1 MKSILVLLLVAFC
14 AYSFATV
21 YFKETFDG
29 DWESRWKHSGH
40 HKESEQGKLEHTAG
54 KWFGDAEINKGIQTS
69 EDNRFYAV
77 TSEFKPFSNKGKDLV
92 LQYDVKFE
100 QKIDCGGGYL
110 KFGPDIEQEK
120 FHGETV
126 YNIMFGPDFCGYST
140 KKVHVIFNYKGKN
153 HLIKK
158 DIKPK
163 EDQLTH
169 VYTLVVHPDNTYEVF
184 IDLEEAAKGSITED
198 WDVLAPKT
206 IKDPSA
212 KKPADWVDESD
223 MPDPTDTKPDGWDD
237 VPKQI
242 RDPEAT
248 QPEDW
253 DSDLDGD
260 WEAPLIDNP
269 EYKSDW
275 KAKRI
280 PNPNYKG
287 PWIHPTIPNPD
298 YAEDPDIYEY
308 DDFSYVGIDVWQVK
322 SGTLFDHIFIG
333 DDFEEAKEFATAT
346 WGATKDGEKA
356 AFDEANKKEEAKAP
370 EHEHEHDLDEDDAE
384 DAEKLKDEL

>member
-14 AYSFATV
+14 AYSLATV
-21 YFKETFDG
+21 HFKEAFENDN
-29 DWESRWKHSGH
+29 WEHRWVESK
-40 HKESEQGKLEHTAG
+40 HKEAEQGKFVHTAG
-54 KWFGDAEINKGIQTS
+54 KWFGDAHVNKGIQTS
-69 EDNRFYAV
+69 EDNRFYQISA
-77 TSEFKPFSNKGKDLV
+77 EFDSFSNKGKDLV

-110 KFGPDIEQEK
+110 KFGPNLEDQEK
-120 FHGETV
+120 FHGDSI

-140 KKVHVIFNYKGKN
+140 KKVHVIFNYKGTN

-158 DIKPK
+158 EIKPK

-184 IDLEEAAKGSITED
+184 IDLEEAAKGSLTED
-198 WDVLAPKT
+198 WDMLPPKT

-212 KKPADWVDESD
+212 KKPADWVDDAD
-223 MPDPTDTKPDGWDD
+223 MPDPADTKPEGWDD
-237 VPKQI
+237 TPKQI

-253 DSDLDGD
+253 DSELDGD

-269 EYKSDW
+269 EHKGDW

-287 PWIHPTIPNPD
+287 PWVHPTIPNPD
-298 YAEDPDIYEY
+298 YAEDHDIYEY
-308 DDFSYVGIDVWQVK
+308 DDFSYVAIDVWQVK
-322 SGTLFDHIFIG
+322 SGTIFDHIFIG
-333 DDFEEAKEFATAT
+333 DDLEEAKEYAKST
-346 WGATKDGEKA
+346 WGETKDEEKE
-356 AFDEANKKEEAKAP
+356 AFDEASKVKEEPKAP
-370 EHEHEHDLDEDDAE
+370 ETPDADADD
-384 DAEKLKDEL
+384 DDDKLKDEL